1 MANANA
7 LPPTIEDHLCTQHG
21 LHAFASMVIANL
33 PFPPL
38 PIMVRNGEGEEAV
51 GSSFDLFNQAIIGM
65 HLAHAH
71 AFLSKDELVENKTKA
86 LTKLHANMSCHYSTF
101 LVESD
106 RLSARDP
113 DEAWVK
119 QAYSIYCNSFR
130 DYLVKHYAVT
140 SNDLR
145 FVPMDAVNN
154 DHVLLQHANSHVK
167 GSFMLAIGADEKE
180 APVFTTYAAVIKY
193 YAVDLATLP
202 EV

>member
-1 MANANA
+1 
-7 LPPTIEDHLCTQHG
+7 
-21 LHAFASMVIANL
+21 
-33 PFPPL
+33 
-38 PIMVRNGEGEEAV
+38 MVRNGEGEEAV

-130 DYLVKHYAVT
+130 DYLVKNYAVT

>member
-1 MANANA
+1 MVEANETI
-7 LPPTIEDHLCTQHG
+7 PTIEDHLCTQHG

-38 PIMVRNGEGEEAV
+38 PIMVRNGEGDEAI

-71 AFLSKDELVENKTKA
+71 AFLTNDELVENKTRA
-86 LTKLHANMSCHYSTF
+86 LARLHANMSCHYSTF
-101 LVESD
+101 LVHSEQ
-106 RLSARDP
+106 LPARDP

-119 QAYSIYCNSFR
+119 QAYTIYCDAFR

-145 FVPMDAVNN
+145 FVPMDAVSN

-167 GSFMLAIGADEKE
+167 GSFMLAIGADEE
-180 APVFTTYAAVIKY
+180 DAPLFTTFMQVIKY